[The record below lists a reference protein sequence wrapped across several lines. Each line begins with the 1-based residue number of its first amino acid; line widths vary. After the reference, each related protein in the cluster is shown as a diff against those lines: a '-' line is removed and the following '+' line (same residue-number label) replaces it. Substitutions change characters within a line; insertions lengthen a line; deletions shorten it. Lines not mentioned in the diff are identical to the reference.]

1 MGSHQSSAW
10 GAVCRDSTLL
20 RVAVQWTWTPN
31 LLIMGSPLY
40 LQSCFCPL
48 FIAFIVSFC
57 FSVFQDDAGVFGR
70 FNPDSGFRLQRSVL
84 LLLCHRLLW
93 TLVTDIPSQRP
104 DLSQSTGRTQSVW
117 KFLWFLHIRH
127 TLVFQ
132 IIRQMFILKYPWQIC
147 FKKKKLGRG
156 QILVRWVSALSPKG
170 NSKKLFVSFSFFQV
184 QNGLAV
190 YATWTSI
197 ASLINFSVVLH
208 LWGVDKS
215 TAATASLCI
224 LFAEVVAW

>member
-10 GAVCRDSTLL
+10 GAVCRDSTFL

-57 FSVFQDDAGVFGR
+57 FSVFQDDPGVFGR
-70 FNPDSGFRLQRSVL
+70 FNPDSGFQLQRSVL

-104 DLSQSTGRTQSVW
+104 DLSQSTGRTQPVW
-117 KFLWFLHIRH
+117 KFLWFFAYSSH
-127 TLVFQ
+127 
-132 IIRQMFILKYPWQIC
+132 
-147 FKKKKLGRG
+147 
-156 QILVRWVSALSPKG
+156 
-170 NSKKLFVSFSFFQV
+170 
-184 QNGLAV
+184 
-190 YATWTSI
+190 
-197 ASLINFSVVLH
+197 FSVLDHQTNVYIKIPMANMFLKKEIRK
-208 LWGVDKS
+208 GAN
-215 TAATASLCI
+215 TC
-224 LFAEVVAW
+224 